1 MTSLLFKKQIC
12 MEGGYMLGNII
23 LLMILLVT
31 MFSLCYVGYRVQQYK
46 YHKRAKQWMREYRKN
61 NRSKD
66 VR

>member
-1 MTSLLFKKQIC
+1 